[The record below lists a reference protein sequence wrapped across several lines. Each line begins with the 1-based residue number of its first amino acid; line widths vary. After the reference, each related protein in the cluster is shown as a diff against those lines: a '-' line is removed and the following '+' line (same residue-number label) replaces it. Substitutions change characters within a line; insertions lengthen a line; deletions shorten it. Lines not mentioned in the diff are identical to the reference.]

1 MTAKRKLSNHASGL
15 NDEDL
20 GQGGMQLE
28 GLCTE
33 GLSLLSQKD
42 MGKD

>member
-1 MTAKRKLSNHASGL
+1 MDERQ

-20 GQGGMQLE
+20 DQGGMLE

-33 GLSLLSQKD
+33 GLSVLSQKD